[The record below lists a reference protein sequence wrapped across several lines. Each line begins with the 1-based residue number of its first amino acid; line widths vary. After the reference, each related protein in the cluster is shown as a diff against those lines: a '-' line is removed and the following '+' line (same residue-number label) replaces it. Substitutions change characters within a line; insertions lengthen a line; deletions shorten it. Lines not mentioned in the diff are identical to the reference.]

1 MHFGQVP
8 TLSAGGGYSYRR
20 KNCSIAVTDLKSFG
34 SPLFL
39 LLCGATVKL
48 ATVAR
53 SSNAAAL
60 SADNG
65 VRRKVL
71 FDNTGCA
78 AKNPD
83 LKACESIG
91 E

>member
-1 MHFGQVP
+1 M
-8 TLSAGGGYSYRR
+8 
-20 KNCSIAVTDLKSFG
+20 
-34 SPLFL
+34 
-39 LLCGATVKL
+39 
-48 ATVAR
+48 AR
-53 SSNAAAL
+53 SSNAAAF

-78 AKNPD
+78 AKNPE